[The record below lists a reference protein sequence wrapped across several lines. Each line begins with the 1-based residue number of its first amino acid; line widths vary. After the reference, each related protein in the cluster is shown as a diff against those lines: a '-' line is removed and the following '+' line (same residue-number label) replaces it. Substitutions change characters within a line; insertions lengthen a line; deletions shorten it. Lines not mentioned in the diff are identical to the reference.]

1 MIVQQIERERRV
13 EVLKEQNRAFIQEKH
28 QKAEKKS
35 KEQKDKQDKIA
46 KVYKDLEA
54 SHDLTDN
61 LQELT
66 QIIREFTGATGV
78 YVGRL
83 ERPRVKI
90 EDKDNDRAH
99 VDREAQKEIRFSH
112 ATPEDHSYM
121 VSKILKP
128 NQGLSHKAFNAPVKQ
143 ASEAVPEGGE
153 PAEGEEGQKVAPK
166 QEAAVDELM
175 AYHYHI
181 YVPDVVREQQM
192 HFYRVPRLGAFFAV
206 PLEYNSCLFEKALD

>member
-1 MIVQQIERERRV
+1 M
-13 EVLKEQNRAFIQEKH
+13 
-28 QKAEKKS
+28 KAEKKN
-35 KEQKDKQDKIA
+35 KEQKDKHDKIA
-46 KVYKDLEA
+46 KFYKELEA

-61 LQELT
+61 LQGLT

-99 VDREAQKEIRFSH
+99 VDREGPKEIRFSH

-128 NQGLSHKAFNAPVKQ
+128 NQGLSHNAFNAPAKQ
-143 ASEAVPEGGE
+143 SSEPVAEGGE
-153 PAEGEEGQKVAPK
+153 PAEGEEGQKVAIKKEGPI
-166 QEAAVDELM
+166 DELM
-175 AYHYHI
+175 AYQYHI
-181 YVPDVVREQQM
+181 YVPDVVREPKM
-192 HFYRVPRLGAFFAV
+192 HFYRVPRLGAFLAV
-206 PLEYNSCLFEKALD
+206 PLEYNSCLFEKALDQSITDY